1 MKKIR
6 SIADISALNGQ
17 VEHILTLF
25 SGGLDS
31 TYLLELLKDSNVKV
45 TALAVDMGDG
55 IDSKSLSHIADHYGV
70 DLIIE
75 DGRQSFVEH
84 SIVSAIQAQAMYLG
98 DYPVSSSL
106 SRPVIIKHA
115 VEIANKLN
123 CGAIIHTANQSQN
136 SLRRLNGAIE
146 RSGFEGFYGSPYE
159 YSAISR
165 EEKIA
170 NLSMSGLFEFSGR
183 NVSGDSNLWC
193 REFESGVLDNPENFI
208 LYESLFHWAVWN
220 PDFQLADSN
229 HSVSITFQK
238 GMPTRVNGTV
248 MPLIKMV
255 EYLNKHIGSYQIG
268 RYIGFDHLDYD
279 EKVLE
284 IREAPAASA
293 LMSAYRHLEVA
304 VLETELLRM
313 KTLHSQTWTNEAVEG
328 RWGSHLQQATQ
339 AFISQTAQSISG
351 TVTFSLS
358 QGQLF
363 LSNIVAD
370 KARYLTDRD
379 NWVIQVAYERSQ
391 RTITTE
397 NIFQLNKASA

>member
-17 VEHILTLF
+17 VDHILTLF

-31 TYLLELLKDSNVKV
+31 TYLLELLKESNIKV

-55 IDSKSLSHIADHYGV
+55 IDSKLLSYIAAHYGV

-115 VEIANKLN
+115 VEIAEKLN
-123 CGAIIHTANQSQN
+123 CGAICHTANQSQN

-146 RSGFEGFYGSPYE
+146 RSSFDGFYGSPYE

-165 EEKIA
+165 EEKITS
-170 NLSMSGLFEFSGR
+170 LSMSGLFEFSGR

-193 REFESGVLDNPENFI
+193 REFESGVLDNPEGFD
-208 LYESLFHWAVWN
+208 LCESLFHWSVWN
-220 PDFQLADSN
+220 PALQLADS
-229 HSVSITFQK
+229 SVSITFQK

-268 RYIGFDHLDYD
+268 RYIGFDHLEND

-304 VLETELLRM
+304 VLETEVLRM

-328 RWGSHLQQATQ
+328 RWGSHLHQATQ
-339 AFISQTAQSISG
+339 AFISQIAQSVSG

-363 LSNIVAD
+363 MSNIVAD

-379 NWVIQVAYERSQ
+379 AWEIQVANERSQ

-397 NIFQLNKASA
+397 NTLQLISTSA

>member
-6 SIADISALNGQ
+6 NGQ

-25 SGGLDS
+25 SDGLDS

-136 SLRRLNGAIE
+136 SLRMLNGAIE

-165 EEKIA
+165 EEK
-170 NLSMSGLFEFSGR
+170 NSQPFYVRNSDLF
-183 NVSGDSNLWC
+183 
-193 REFESGVLDNPENFI
+193 
-208 LYESLFHWAVWN
+208 
-220 PDFQLADSN
+220 
-229 HSVSITFQK
+229 
-238 GMPTRVNGTV
+238 
-248 MPLIKMV
+248 
-255 EYLNKHIGSYQIG
+255 
-268 RYIGFDHLDYD
+268 
-279 EKVLE
+279 
-284 IREAPAASA
+284 
-293 LMSAYRHLEVA
+293 
-304 VLETELLRM
+304 
-313 KTLHSQTWTNEAVEG
+313 
-328 RWGSHLQQATQ
+328 
-339 AFISQTAQSISG
+339 
-351 TVTFSLS
+351 
-358 QGQLF
+358 
-363 LSNIVAD
+363 
-370 KARYLTDRD
+370 
-379 NWVIQVAYERSQ
+379 
-391 RTITTE
+391 TITGA
-397 NIFQLNKASA
+397 IVFV